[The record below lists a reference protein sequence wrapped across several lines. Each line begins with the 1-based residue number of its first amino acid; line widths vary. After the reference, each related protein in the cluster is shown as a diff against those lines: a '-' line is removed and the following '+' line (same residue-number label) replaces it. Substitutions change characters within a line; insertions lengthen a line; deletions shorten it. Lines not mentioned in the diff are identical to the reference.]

1 MLMFTQGQRNC
12 VLPDQTSFL
21 WLNGTSKLLKII
33 PTVNQPCFDTFTKN
47 NYRIFSKK
55 KFLGNP
61 ISIFLSGCDNSAA
74 IYWFNW
80 FYGGNNGL
88 PLKNFSHQSVEV

>member
-1 MLMFTQGQRNC
+1 MFTQGQRNC

-55 KFLGNP
+55 K
-61 ISIFLSGCDNSAA
+61 
-74 IYWFNW
+74 
-80 FYGGNNGL
+80 
-88 PLKNFSHQSVEV
+88 NF